1 MADRSRNGRLR
12 KLGPRVLSATGRQE
26 WLDRPSYRLEHV
38 LSFAYNALGGA
49 EQLRGSTLHKLRTKG
64 RAALVRAL

>member
-1 MADRSRNGRLR
+1 
-12 KLGPRVLSATGRQE
+12 VLSATGRQE

>member
-12 KLGPRVLSATGRQE
+12 KLGP
-26 WLDRPSYRLEHV
+26 

-49 EQLRGSTLHKLRTKG
+49 EQLRGSALHKLRTKG